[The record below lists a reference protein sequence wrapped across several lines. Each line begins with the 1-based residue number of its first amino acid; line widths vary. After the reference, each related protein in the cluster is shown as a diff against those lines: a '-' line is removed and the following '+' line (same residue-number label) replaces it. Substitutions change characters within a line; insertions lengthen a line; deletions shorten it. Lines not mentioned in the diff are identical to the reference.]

1 MAEVK
6 LYKIGISVHD
16 AYFETVQR
24 GYLTFVEKVETQKF
38 PTMRIRD
45 IDGVLWCIKTA
56 DIKYLKIEEAEG
68 FEQQDPESTE

>member
-38 PTMRIRD
+38 PTMRVRD
-45 IDGVLWCIKTA
+45 VNGTLWSIKTA
-56 DIKYLKIEEAEG
+56 DIKYMKIEEVED
-68 FEQQDPESTE
+68 FEHVETVDG

>member
-24 GYLTFVEKVETQKF
+24 GYLTFVEKTEKF

-45 IDGVLWCIKTA
+45 VNGVIWRIKTD
-56 DIKYLKIEEAEG
+56 DIKYMKIEEAEG
-68 FEQQDPESTE
+68 FEQKETEADA